1 MIRKQIKR
9 PLLPKPKNIQL
20 PIQKNKKIPKI
31 KVIFMSPTERSSE
44 NLGGGFRRHIFND
57 VEIPATDYAEIRLF
71 IRNSNRKPVSAGWA
85 IGEFHQ
91 AYAVESYP
99 LSNTVWAITV
109 YNATNTARSV
119 TPYLIT
125 KS

>member
-9 PLLPKPKNIQL
+9 PLLPKPRNIQL
-20 PIQKNKKIPKI
+20 PIQKNKKVPKI

-44 NLGGGFRRHIFND
+44 SLGNGFRRHIFND
-57 VEIPATDYAEIRLF
+57 VEIPATDYAEIRLS
-71 IRNSNRKPVSAGWA
+71 IRNTSRKPVSAGWS
-85 IGEFHQ
+85 IYDFHQ

-99 LSNTVWAITV
+99 RTNTEWVITV
-109 YNATNTARSV
+109 YNGTGIPRSI

>member
-1 MIRKQIKR
+1 MIKKQIGK
-9 PLLPKPKNIQL
+9 PLLPRPRNKAL
-20 PIQKNKKIPKI
+20 PVPLNKKGPKI
-31 KVIFMSPTERSSE
+31 NVIFMSPTVRSSFD
-44 NLGGGFRRHIFND
+44 LGGGFRRHIFND
-57 VEIPATDYAEIRLF
+57 VEIPANDYAEIRLF
-71 IRNSNRKPVSAGWA
+71 IRNSNRNPVSAGWA

-99 LSNTVWAITV
+99 LSNTVWVITV
-109 YNATNTARSV
+109 YNATSLPRSV